1 MNRNVVI
8 QKLNSNSKRKIVISD
23 IHGNLDLY
31 IKLLNKIKY
40 HPNKDCLILL
50 GDLIEKGPKNLE
62 TLHYIMLQTKT
73 EDVHCIM
80 GNCDFIA
87 KNVLYSYR
95 LDFLKHVLSFRKE
108 SLIHEMAKV

>member
-40 HPNKDCLILL
+40 HPNKDCLIFL
-50 GDLIEKGPKNLE
+50 GDLIEK
-62 TLHYIMLQTKT
+62 
-73 EDVHCIM
+73 
-80 GNCDFIA
+80 
-87 KNVLYSYR
+87 VL
-95 LDFLKHVLSFRKE
+95 K
-108 SLIHEMAKV
+108 I